1 MNIQIVFL
9 YKCIV
14 FYYNMEFKNNQ
25 HIINKLNIILSNYT
39 FELRITKKNYFLN
52 CFWIT
57 SHIDDF
63 IQYTE

>member
-39 FELRITKKNYFLN
+39 FELRITKKELLFKLFLDN
-52 CFWIT
+52 IT
-57 SHIDDF
+57 H
-63 IQYTE
+63 